1 MSPTAKSFWT
11 PTTMIIVRRMICFE
25 EEDVVHRS
33 WMPTDQLT
41 KHQHLFRHLFSQTSV
56 CALCQLVNSQIFRVL
71 HWTWW
76 PRLRLAGLCWSPDGS
91 NRGILLVPD
100 NQNSFLVITYRTK
113 RDFDVRK
120 CIRRASGPEE
130 RRLLKIFFNSCGR
143 SCRRISE
150 CRKEFVNCLCAV
162 PKTRSSCLDVLRFCD
177 VVTVFYQN
185 IFLSLKCTKRDWRIY
200 SDTEVLWFS
209 RSKHALTLLGSDI
222 AIVCV
227 DLGGLLL
234 VLQFEAF
241 TLDPTNFSLFSFRPP
256 AMDLTTAYRY
266 NQNMME
272 YYTCKS
278 KS

>member
-1 MSPTAKSFWT
+1 
-11 PTTMIIVRRMICFE
+11 
-25 EEDVVHRS
+25 
-33 WMPTDQLT
+33 MPTDQLI
-41 KHQHLFRHLFSQTSV
+41 KHRHLFRYIFSETLV
-56 CALCQLVNSQIFRVL
+56 CAYCRLVNLQHFRVL

-76 PRLRLAGLCWSPDGS
+76 PRLRIADLCWIPDGS

-100 NQNSFLVITYRTK
+100 NQNCFLVITYCTK

-130 RRLLKIFFNSCGR
+130 RRLLKIFFNSCGKI
-143 SCRRISE
+143 CRITSG
-150 CRKEFVNCLCAV
+150 CRKEFANRVCEV
-162 PKTRSSCLDVLRFCD
+162 PKTRTSRLDVSLFCC
-177 VVTVFYQN
+177 VVTVFCQN
-185 IFLSLKCTKRDWRIY
+185 LFSGLKCGTPDCRVY
-200 SDTEVLWFS
+200 SDTGALWFC
-209 RSKHALTLLGSDI
+209 RSKHALTLLESDN

-227 DLGGLLL
+227 DFGGLLL

-241 TLDPTNFSLFSFRPP
+241 TLDPSNFSLFSFRPP

>member
-1 MSPTAKSFWT
+1 MQ
-11 PTTMIIVRRMICFE
+11 
-25 EEDVVHRS
+25 
-33 WMPTDQLT
+33 TDQLT
-41 KHQHLFRHLFSQTSV
+41 KHQHLFRHLFPETSV
-56 CALCQLVNSQIFRVL
+56 CALCQLVNFQIIRVL
-71 HWTWW
+71 QRTLW
-76 PRLRLAGLCWSPDGS
+76 PKLRLAGPCWSPDGS

-100 NQNSFLVITYRTK
+100 NQNCFLVVIYCTK
-113 RDFDVRK
+113 RDFDARK
-120 CIRRASGPEE
+120 CIRKASGPEE
-130 RRLLKIFFNSCGR
+130 RRLLKIFFNSCGI
-143 SCRRISE
+143 SCSRILE
-150 CRKEFVNCLCAV
+150 CRKEFVNCSCEV

-185 IFLSLKCTKRDWRIY
+185 IFLSLKCIKRDWRIY
-200 SDTEVLWFS
+200 SDTGVLWFS
-209 RSKHALTLLGSDI
+209 RSKHALILLESDN

-234 VLQFEAF
+234 VLLFEAF

>member
-1 MSPTAKSFWT
+1 
-11 PTTMIIVRRMICFE
+11 
-25 EEDVVHRS
+25 
-33 WMPTDQLT
+33 MPTDQLT
-41 KHQHLFRHLFSQTSV
+41 KHQHLFCHLFPESSV

-71 HWTWW
+71 QWTWW
-76 PRLRLAGLCWSPDGS
+76 PRLRLAGPYWSPHGS

-100 NQNSFLVITYRTK
+100 NQNSFLVITYYTK
-113 RDFDVRK
+113 RDFDARK
-120 CIRRASGPEE
+120 CIRKASGPEE
-130 RRLLKIFFNSCGR
+130 RRLLKIFFNSCVR

-150 CRKEFVNCLCAV
+150 CLKEFVNCLCEV

-177 VVTVFYQN
+177 FVTVLYQN
-185 IFLSLKCTKRDWRIY
+185 IFSSLKCIKRDWRIY
-200 SDTEVLWFS
+200 SDTGALWFG
-209 RSKHALTLLGSDI
+209 RSKHVVILLESDS

-234 VLQFEAF
+234 VLLFEAF

>member
-1 MSPTAKSFWT
+1 
-11 PTTMIIVRRMICFE
+11 
-25 EEDVVHRS
+25 
-33 WMPTDQLT
+33 MPTDQLT
-41 KHQHLFRHLFSQTSV
+41 KHQHLFRNLFSETSV
-56 CALCQLVNSQIFRVL
+56 CPLCRLVNSQIFRVL

-76 PRLRLAGLCWSPDGS
+76 PRLRPAPSGP

-100 NQNSFLVITYRTK
+100 NQNSFLVKTYCAK

-120 CIRRASGPEE
+120 CVRRASGPEE
-130 RRLLKIFFNSCGR
+130 RRLLKIFFNYCGR
-143 SCRRISE
+143 ICRIISG
-150 CRKEFVNCLCAV
+150 CRKEFANCVCDV
-162 PKTRSSCLDVLRFCD
+162 PKTGSSCLDVLVFYY

-185 IFLSLKCTKRDWRIY
+185 IFSSLKCRTRGWRVH
-200 SDTEVLWFS
+200 SDTGDLWFG
-209 RSKHALTLLGSDI
+209 RSEHALTLLESDN

-241 TLDPTNFSLFSFRPP
+241 TLDPSNFSLFSFRPP